1 MAAHRLVRS
10 GYRRSGRRAL
20 HRRRVG
26 KQSPVRR
33 AGVLNPPLES
43 INSDSGPAPA
53 ERLNYFNYFTEIE
66 EEFVRRRGKHM
77 LISSL
82 DWALVES
89 WKNAGIPLHI
99 VLRAINEAFDGYD
112 ARAQKYRKVNSIFYC
127 QQQVESTFA
136 EYRLAQVGGDPAS
149 IRPESSDASG
159 PRSPNQQEVFPKD
172 VLFGFL
178 ARCDDE
184 LRAAASRAS
193 DSDRTALENGID
205 RARARLKE
213 IIVEVEGSSHVDAE
227 ALERDLDGIDR
238 MILDAARESSGEEE
252 IKKLRA
258 EAESH
263 LRSYRKKMDKA
274 IYEQTV
280 QNFIARRL
288 RETNSIPR
296 MSLFYL

>member
-1 MAAHRLVRS
+1 MENTNRDS
-10 GYRRSGRRAL
+10 S
-20 HRRRVG
+20 
-26 KQSPVRR
+26 
-33 AGVLNPPLES
+33 AG
-43 INSDSGPAPA
+43 PA
-53 ERLNYFNYFTEIE
+53 ERLNYFNYFTEVE

-77 LISSL
+77 LISNL

-99 VLRAINEAFDGYD
+99 VLRAINQAFDAYD
-112 ARAQKYRKVNSIFYC
+112 ARAQKYRKINSIFYC

-149 IRPESSDASG
+149 SRPEGEEASGAGSSDEHEA
-159 PRSPNQQEVFPKD
+159 FPKD

-178 ARCDDE
+178 ARCDDD
-184 LRAAASRAS
+184 LSAAASRATAS
-193 DSDRTALENGID
+193 YRTALENAID
-205 RARARLKE
+205 RARERLKE
-213 IIVEVEGSSHVDAE
+213 ITAEIEGSPRVNAE

-238 MILDAARESSGEEE
+238 MVLEGARESLGEEE
-252 IKKLRA
+252 LKKLRA

-288 RETNSIPR
+288 REMNNIPR

>member
-1 MAAHRLVRS
+1 MESTNRDS
-10 GYRRSGRRAL
+10 S
-20 HRRRVG
+20 
-26 KQSPVRR
+26 
-33 AGVLNPPLES
+33 AG
-43 INSDSGPAPA
+43 PA
-53 ERLNYFNYFTEIE
+53 ERLNYFNYFTEVE

-77 LISSL
+77 LISTL
-82 DWALVES
+82 DWALIES

-99 VLRAINEAFDGYD
+99 VLRAINQAFDAYD
-112 ARAQKYRKVNSIFYC
+112 ARAQKYRKVNTIFYC

-136 EYRLAQVGGDPAS
+136 EYRLAQVGGEPAS
-149 IRPESSDASG
+149 SRSEVEEANDAGSSDE
-159 PRSPNQQEVFPKD
+159 QEAFPKD

-184 LRAAASRAS
+184 LFTAASRAATS
-193 DSDRTALENGID
+193 GRTALESAID
-205 RARARLKE
+205 RARARLRE
-213 IIVEVEGSSHVDAE
+213 ITAEVEGSPRVNAE

-238 MILDAARESSGEEE
+238 MILEGARESFGEEE
-252 IKKLRA
+252 LKKLRA

-288 RETNSIPR
+288 REINHIPR

>member
-1 MAAHRLVRS
+1 MD
-10 GYRRSGRRAL
+10 
-20 HRRRVG
+20 
-26 KQSPVRR
+26 
-33 AGVLNPPLES
+33 S
-43 INSDSGPAPA
+43 INSDSSPAPA
-53 ERLNYFNYFTEIE
+53 ERLNYFNYFTEVE

-77 LISSL
+77 LISNL

-127 QQQVESTFA
+127 QQQVEATFA

-149 IRPESSDASG
+149 SQPRGSDPSGAGSS
-159 PRSPNQQEVFPKD
+159 NQQEVFPKD

-178 ARCDDE
+178 ARCDGE
-184 LRAAASRAS
+184 LRAAGSRAS
-193 DSDRTALENGID
+193 DADRTALANAID

-213 IIVEVEGSSHVDAE
+213 ITVEVEGSSRVDAE

-238 MILDAARESSGEEE
+238 MILDAARESLGEEE

>member
-1 MAAHRLVRS
+1 MENNNRGSARPAA
-10 GYRRSGRRAL
+10 
-20 HRRRVG
+20 
-26 KQSPVRR
+26 
-33 AGVLNPPLES
+33 
-43 INSDSGPAPA
+43 
-53 ERLNYFNYFTEIE
+53 RLNYFNYFTEVE

-77 LISSL
+77 LISNL

-112 ARAQKYRKVNSIFYC
+112 ARAQKYRKVNTIFYC

-136 EYRLAQVGGDPAS
+136 EYRLAQVGGEPAAGRS
-149 IRPESSDASG
+149 EREQASG
-159 PRSPNQQEVFPKD
+159 AGPSDEHEAFAKD

-184 LRAAASRAS
+184 LCAAASRAAAS
-193 DSDRTALENGID
+193 YRTGLEDTID

-213 IIVEVEGSSHVDAE
+213 ITAEVEASPRVNAE

-238 MILDAARESSGEEE
+238 MVLEGVRESLGEDEL
-252 IKKLRA
+252 KKLRA

-288 RETNSIPR
+288 REMNNIPR